1 MWFGTNKIKGSKMKE
16 FLEMLKDGTLSNV
29 LSSFGKVASV
39 FNPAIGGGLMLA
51 SNITDNI
58 ADVDDYFLENKVI
71 GLQGT
76 ALRIDKMVE
85 SGQVDFDALKMLSDN
100 LKSMSVFAQKTAK
113 LIA

>member
-1 MWFGTNKIKGSKMKE
+1 MKE

-29 LSSFGKVASV
+29 LSSVGKVASV

-58 ADVDDYFLENKVI
+58 ADIDDDFLQTQVV
-71 GLQGT
+71 GLSGT
-76 ALRIDKMVE
+76 ALRLDKMIE
-85 SGQVDFDALKMLSDN
+85 SKNVDFDTLKMLSEN

-113 LIA
+113 LMS